1 MSLALYGIQVVTTVA
16 SYVII
21 TTGISGTVIMMA
33 LTLIK
38 KKTTYSQSSYDI
50 YLGSFCLLPLLLP
63 SFQLPPSCCPP
74 PTDYSELIIVLI
86 SMCGTQISDVA
97 YNGTYNCR
105 QASTSGKIMK

>member
-38 KKTTYSQSSYDI
+38 KKNNI
-50 YLGSFCLLPLLLP
+50 
-63 SFQLPPSCCPP
+63 
-74 PTDYSELIIVLI
+74 
-86 SMCGTQISDVA
+86 
-97 YNGTYNCR
+97 
-105 QASTSGKIMK
+105 